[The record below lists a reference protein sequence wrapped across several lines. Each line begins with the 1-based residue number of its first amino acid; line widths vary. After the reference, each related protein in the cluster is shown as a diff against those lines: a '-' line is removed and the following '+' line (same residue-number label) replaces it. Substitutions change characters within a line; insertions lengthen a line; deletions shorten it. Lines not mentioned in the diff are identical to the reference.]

1 MPGISAQAGEHEIV
15 VPGKFLLQ
23 LQNGKTKK
31 WCVKIHANR
40 LVEDGA
46 ARGSQK
52 LKRNFTLLRRD
63 VGKMVRS
70 SLCLTGL
77 ASMSA
82 RRKAIA
88 GSRGACLKIA
98 RSLGMTRSS

>member
-31 WCVKIHANR
+31 WYVKIHTNR

-63 VGKMVRS
+63 VGKDGEELPEFDWPSINVSEKKGDRWEQRCMPQDR
-70 SLCLTGL
+70 
-77 ASMSA
+77 
-82 RRKAIA
+82 
-88 GSRGACLKIA
+88 
-98 RSLGMTRSS
+98 